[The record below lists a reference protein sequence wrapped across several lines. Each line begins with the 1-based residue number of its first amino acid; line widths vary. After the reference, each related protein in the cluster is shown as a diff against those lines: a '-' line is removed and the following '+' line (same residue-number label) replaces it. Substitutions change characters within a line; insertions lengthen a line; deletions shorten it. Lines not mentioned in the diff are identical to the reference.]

1 MVSDYNSYR
10 ISYYDAYLM
19 VILWLIIREIYYFWF
34 LWWPKSSIVDNNIF
48 VDVMTLTFKGCDATS
63 TNNGITTYDMTI
75 TNDETVIIITYN
87 DESHAIFDD

>member
-1 MVSDYNSYR
+1 
-10 ISYYDAYLM
+10 
-19 VILWLIIREIYYFWF
+19 
-34 LWWPKSSIVDNNIF
+34 VDNNIF